1 MLYLICLI
9 VCLRTC
15 FVRAASV
22 YLSVST
28 IVTIRAPRYRVY
40 SGIAELLD
48 YKKISPP
55 IWLNGIE
62 MSLFSFVFV
71 IQMQQQ

>member
-1 MLYLICLI
+1 M
-9 VCLRTC
+9 
-15 FVRAASV
+15 RAASV

-48 YKKISPP
+48 YKKNLAPHLVERHSHV
-55 IWLNGIE
+55 L
-62 MSLFSFVFV
+62 VFFRFRHPNATTV
-71 IQMQQQ
+71 NSRK